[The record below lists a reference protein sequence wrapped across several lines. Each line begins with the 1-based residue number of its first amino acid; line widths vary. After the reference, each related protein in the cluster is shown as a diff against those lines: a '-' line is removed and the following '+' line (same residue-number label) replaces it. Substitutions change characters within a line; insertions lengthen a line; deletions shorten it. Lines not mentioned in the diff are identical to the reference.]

1 MKEVASHRGKGRWS
15 CPFQGLL
22 LYFCQLD
29 LQPDQFLDIDSLW
42 TGKQQCQQK
51 GIGRKQAVR
60 VG

>member
-1 MKEVASHRGKGRWS
+1 MKAVASHRGRVTWS

-22 LYFCQLD
+22 LYFCQLNF
-29 LQPDQFLDIDSLW
+29 QPDQFLDIDSLW

-51 GIGRKQAVR
+51 EIGWKQAVR